1 MDEIAA
7 LTDLKNSLHDLR
19 EHLARSSNNNRAVI
33 SINAGGVG
41 VWIAAT
47 CCVVMLMVSVTAASV
62 TAVWLSREFSRI
74 DAQFVSINDDQQ
86 VQDAYINKL
95 RSQQQQ
101 EKK

>member
-1 MDEIAA
+1 MDEIAI
-7 LTDLKNSLHDLR
+7 LTDLKNSLRDLR
-19 EHLARSSNNNRAVI
+19 EHMRGNSNRAAI

-47 CCVVMLMVSVTAASV
+47 CCVVMLLVSVAVAGV

-74 DAQFVSINDDQQ
+74 DSQFVKLNDDQQ

-95 RSQQQQ
+95 RSQQQ